1 MRNLKGYWPL
11 ITAAI
16 IGLLLV
22 ICAEPISRWV
32 ASNRAEH
39 NGQLIGTI
47 IQVEGS
53 VRRIHRG
60 NVDLLPTPI
69 ATPIELRDGDRVQTS
84 LESRSAVLLN
94 SQDELEIP
102 PGSAVDFQ
110 LWNSRDPNS
119 PIYINSSLGGLISRK
134 PGVKGKAYVV
144 KDGRLSFPGQKP
156 AEKPL
161 ALTVLR
167 NAPLDL
173 HLADTKNNEAG
184 QGDFANDN
192 SAAGGD
198 DTAAPAL
205 AAGVDPDTLSN
216 EYIDETILEHQGQ
229 LQKCWLTRLKDSPA
243 LKGEIVVQFEI
254 SRRGKVKEI
263 RVADATL
270 QDDVLQKC
278 VMSVIER
285 IQFRPFKGSE
295 ISLSYPINFE

>member
-1 MRNLKGYWPL
+1 MQNLKGYWPL

-16 IGLLLV
+16 VGLLLV
-22 ICAEPISRWV
+22 VCAEPISKWV
-32 ASNRAEH
+32 AANRAEH
-39 NGQLIGTI
+39 NGQVIGTI

-53 VRRIHRG
+53 VRRVHSG
-60 NVDLLPTPI
+60 NVELLASPVTTPV
-69 ATPIELRDGDRVQTS
+69 ELRDGDRIQTS
-84 LESRSAVLLN
+84 LESRGAVLLN
-94 SQDELEIP
+94 SQDEIEIP

-110 LWNSRDPNS
+110 LWNPRDPNS
-119 PIYINSSLGGLISRK
+119 PIYVNSSLGGLIPRK
-134 PGVKGKAYVV
+134 AGVKGKAYVV
-144 KDGRLSFPGQKP
+144 KDGRLYFPGQKP
-156 AEKPL
+156 VEKPV

-173 HLADTKNNEAG
+173 HLADSKNSEAG
-184 QGDFANDN
+184 QGDFTNDN

-205 AAGVDPDTLSN
+205 TAGLDPDTLSN

-229 LQKCWLTRLKDSPA
+229 LQKCWLTRLKDSPS
-243 LKGEIVVQFEI
+243 LKGQVIVQFEI

-270 QDDVLQKC
+270 QDDILQKC

-285 IQFRPFKGSE
+285 IPFRPYKGSE